1 MRSFA
6 VRLRCY
12 SRGVKFVH
20 AADLH
25 IDSPLRGLDRYDG
38 APVARLR
45 AATRRALENLVA
57 LCIEEQAAFLLL
69 AGDVFDGTWK
79 DFSTGLFFATQMTRL
94 REAQIP
100 VVIVRGNHDASS
112 SITKSLRLPDNV
124 RELSSK
130 KPETFELAA
139 AGACI
144 HGQSFAARAITD
156 DLAARYPDAV
166 RGAFNIGLLHT
177 CMDGREGHDP
187 YAPTTL
193 ETMRAKGYDYWA
205 LGHVHAREVLSKD
218 PWVVFP
224 GNLQGR
230 HAKETGSKGASLITV
245 DDGVVK
251 SVEHRAL
258 DVVRWEQVVID
269 ASEAGDVHELVDR
282 ARDAL
287 AKRAETCPDRLLAAR
302 LIIAGSTRANGAVR
316 NDEEHFVAQ
325 LRAAANEVRTRL
337 GDGVWLEKVVVQTRS
352 TFDLAKVREEA
363 GAVGHLARR
372 LASIKGDPAELAE
385 LVSVLAELDKKLPS
399 ELREGDGALLLSDPA
414 TLRAI
419 VEDVEQTLLPRL
431 LELPSPSHSHS
442 SSASASR
449 DGATD

>member
-1 MRSFA
+1 MRSC
-6 VRLRCY
+6 VTRLRCY

-25 IDSPLRGLDRYDG
+25 IDSPLRGLDKYEG
-38 APVARLR
+38 APAARLR

-57 LCIEEQAAFLLL
+57 LCIDEQAAFLLL
-69 AGDVFDGTWK
+69 AGDVFDGSWK
-79 DFSTGLFFATQMTRL
+79 DFSTGLFFAAQMTRL
-94 REAQIP
+94 REASIP
-100 VVIVRGNHDASS
+100 VVIVRGNHDAAS

-124 RELSSK
+124 HELSWK
-130 KPETFELAA
+130 KPDTIELAD
-139 AGACI
+139 AGTCV
-144 HGQSFAARAITD
+144 HGQSFAQRATTD

-177 CMDGREGHDP
+177 CLDGREGHER

-193 ETMRAKGYDYWA
+193 ETMRGKGYDYWA
-205 LGHVHAREVLSKD
+205 LGHVHAREVLSKE
-218 PWVVFP
+218 PWIVFP

-230 HAKETGSKGASLITV
+230 HAKETGIKGASLVTV
-245 DDGVVK
+245 EDGVVK
-251 SVEHRAL
+251 AVEHRAL
-258 DVVRWEQVVID
+258 DVVRWEQLVID
-269 ASEAGDVHELVDR
+269 ASEATDVYEVVDR

-287 AKRAETCPDRLLAAR
+287 AKRAESCSDRLLAAR
-302 LIIAGSTRANGAVR
+302 LVIGGSTRANGVIR

-325 LRAAANEVRTRL
+325 LRSAANDGL
-337 GDGVWLEKVVVQTRS
+337 GDGVWLEKIVVQTRS

-372 LASIKGDPAELAE
+372 LATIQADPSELAE
-385 LVSVLAELDKKLPS
+385 LVAVLADLEKKLPS
-399 ELREGDGALLLSDPA
+399 ELREGEGALLLSDPA

-431 LELPSPSHSHS
+431 LESPS
-442 SSASASR
+442 SASR
-449 DGATD
+449 DGAAG

>member
-1 MRSFA
+1 M
-6 VRLRCY
+6 
-12 SRGVKFVH
+12 KFVH

-25 IDSPLRGLDRYDG
+25 IDSPLRGLDKYEG

-79 DFSTGLFFATQMTRL
+79 DFSTGLFFASQMTRL
-94 REAQIP
+94 REANVP
-100 VVIVRGNHDASS
+100 VIIVRGNHDAAS
-112 SITKSLRLPDNV
+112 SIVKSLRLPDNV
-124 RELSSK
+124 RELSHK
-130 KPETFELAA
+130 RAETFELRD
-139 AGACI
+139 AGACV
-144 HGQSFAARAITD
+144 HGQSFSQRATTD

-177 CMDGREGHDP
+177 CVDGREGHDP
-187 YAPTTL
+187 YAPTSL

-205 LGHVHAREVLSKD
+205 LGHVHAREVLSNE
-218 PWVVFP
+218 PWIVFP

-230 HAKETGSKGASLITV
+230 HARETGAKGASVVTV
-245 DDGVVK
+245 EGGSVT

-258 DVVRWEQVVID
+258 DVVRWEQVILD
-269 ASEAGDVHELVDR
+269 ASEATDVFEVVDR

-287 AKRAETCPDRLLAAR
+287 QKQGEACSDRLLAAR
-302 LIIAGSTRANGAVR
+302 LVIRGSTRANGVIR
-316 NDEEHFVAQ
+316 NDVEHFVAQ
-325 LRAAANEVRTRL
+325 LRAAAIDGL
-337 GDGVWLEKVVVQTRS
+337 GDGVWLEKVAVETRS
-352 TFDLAKVREEA
+352 TFDLAQVREEA

-372 LASIKGDPAELAE
+372 LATIKDDPKELAE
-385 LVSVLAELDKKLPS
+385 LVAVFAELDKKLPA
-399 ELREGDGALLLSDPA
+399 ELREGEGALVLGDPA

-431 LELPSPSHSHS
+431 LESPG
-442 SSASASR
+442 R
-449 DGATD
+449 EGAQG

>member
-1 MRSFA
+1 MRSCA
-6 VRLRCY
+6 ARLRCY

-25 IDSPLRGLDRYDG
+25 IDSPLRGLDKYEG
-38 APVARLR
+38 APAARLR

-69 AGDVFDGTWK
+69 AGDVFDGSWK
-79 DFSTGLFFATQMTRL
+79 DFSTGLFFAAQMTRL
-94 REAQIP
+94 REAGIP
-100 VVIVRGNHDASS
+100 VVIVRGNHDAAS

-130 KPETFELAA
+130 KPDTIDLAD
-139 AGACI
+139 AGTSV
-144 HGQSFAARAITD
+144 HGQSFAQRAITD

-177 CMDGREGHDP
+177 CLDGREGHER

-205 LGHVHAREVLSKD
+205 LGHVHAREVLSKE
-218 PWVVFP
+218 PWIVFP

-230 HAKETGSKGASLITV
+230 HAKETGIKGASLV
-245 DDGVVK
+245 SVEDGVVK

-258 DVVRWEQVVID
+258 DVVRWEQLVID
-269 ASEAGDVHELVDR
+269 ASEATDVYELVDR

-287 AKRAETCPDRLLAAR
+287 TKRAETCPDRLLAAR
-302 LIIAGSTRANGAVR
+302 LVIAGTTRANGAIR

-325 LRAAANEVRTRL
+325 LRVAANDGL
-337 GDGVWLEKVVVQTRS
+337 GDGVWLEKIIVQTRS

-372 LASIKGDPAELAE
+372 LATIKADPSELAE
-385 LVSVLAELDKKLPS
+385 LVAVLAELDKKLPS
-399 ELREGDGALLLSDPA
+399 ELREGEGALLLSDPA

-419 VEDVEQTLLPRL
+419 VDDVEQTLLPRL
-431 LELPSPSHSHS
+431 LESPSTSPS
-442 SSASASR
+442 TAR
-449 DGATD
+449 EGAAD

>member
-1 MRSFA
+1 MRPCA
-6 VRLRCY
+6 LRLRCY

-25 IDSPLRGLDRYDG
+25 IDSPLRGLDKYEG
-38 APVARLR
+38 APAARLR

-69 AGDVFDGTWK
+69 AGDVFDGSWK

-100 VVIVRGNHDASS
+100 VVIVRGNHDAAS

-130 KPETFELAA
+130 KPDTIELAD
-139 AGACI
+139 AGTCV
-144 HGQSFAARAITD
+144 HGQSFAQRAITD

-177 CMDGREGHDP
+177 CLDGREGHER
-187 YAPTTL
+187 YAPTTV
-193 ETMRAKGYDYWA
+193 EIMRAKGYDYWA

-218 PWVVFP
+218 PWIVFP

-230 HAKETGSKGASLITV
+230 HAKESGQKGASVVTV
-245 DDGVVK
+245 EDGVVK

-258 DVVRWEQVVID
+258 DVVRWEQLVID
-269 ASEAGDVHELVDR
+269 ASEATDVYELVDR

-287 AKRAETCPDRLLAAR
+287 AKRAEASPDRLLAAR
-302 LIIAGSTRANGAVR
+302 LIFGGSTRANGAIR
-316 NDEEHFVAQ
+316 NDEEHFIAQ
-325 LRAAANEVRTRL
+325 LRSAANDAL
-337 GDGVWLEKVVVQTRS
+337 GDGVWLEKIIVHTRS

-372 LASIKGDPAELAE
+372 LATIKTDPAELAE
-385 LVSVLAELDKKLPS
+385 LIAVLAELDKKLPS
-399 ELREGDGALLLSDPA
+399 ELREGEGALLLSDPE

-431 LELPSPSHSHS
+431 LESPSSSSSSS
-442 SSASASR
+442 SSAGR
-449 DGATD
+449 DGGAG